1 VSATLLP
8 IPSGTWTREGK
19 PIDVLA
25 MWVDSDRDA
34 HDVAVLIRY
43 PDSGQLAATSAGWL
57 RLARPDPA
65 TTLDG
70 VLEQLDALR
79 ESTAWAPAGDP
90 LGKAHRELARIIE
103 AARAGA

>member
-1 VSATLLP
+1 MSATLLP
-8 IPSGTWTREGK
+8 LPSGTWTRNGE
-19 PIDVLA
+19 PVEVLST
-25 MWVDSDRDA
+25 WIHGSGYP
-34 HDVAVLIRY
+34 VALVRS
-43 PDSGQLAATSAGWL
+43 PAGDLEVELVTTL

-70 VLEQLDALR
+70 VLAELDALR
-79 ESTAWAPAGDP
+79 ESTAWAPTGDP